1 MLKEIRLEMTNQIV
15 ITVYITNK
23 NYGKYL
29 DKSIKSVINQ
39 SFKNY

>member
-29 DKSIKSVINQ
+29 DK
-39 SFKNY
+39 